1 MQDRLIAAILLV
13 VLLVM
18 LVAPVPAAAAPPDTG
33 VEALVNQWRAELG
46 VGPLQGDERL
56 YAAAQEVAG
65 DGSFCP
71 QDRMFIEF
79 AIGGAMYHNGYYD
92 MRGYGLVLCGEYP
105 TAQDVMEWIRAH
117 GGPGH
122 PQFED
127 IGVVHLQ
134 DLDFAGRMPKHVTDI
149 WTVLAAAPM
158 R

>member
-1 MQDRLIAAILLV
+1 MQDRLMAVILLV
-13 VLLVM
+13 VLLAM
-18 LVAPVPAAAAPPDTG
+18 LAAPMPAAAAPPDTG

-65 DGSFCP
+65 DGSYCP

-134 DLDFAGRMPKHVTDI
+134 DLDFVRQNAKHVTDI